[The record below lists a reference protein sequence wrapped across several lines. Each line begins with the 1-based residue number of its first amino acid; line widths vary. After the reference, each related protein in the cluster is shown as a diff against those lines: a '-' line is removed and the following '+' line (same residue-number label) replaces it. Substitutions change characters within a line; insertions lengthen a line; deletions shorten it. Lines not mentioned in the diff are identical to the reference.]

1 MAKNKNQPN
10 TNTEPGAVKK
20 AATSVSMTP
29 KQRPKKKK
37 VEPKIIE
44 RLNYRI
50 LLACAAVLFIVI
62 WAAHAISLWGDFAG
76 GDYHQLLLIN
86 KTKDWQSFWI
96 FGITDIFTNTLSQ
109 PLLRMTLLADMH
121 SSGLT
126 PAFYHCQ
133 NIAWHFAAVT
143 AFGALMFRICWYLKG
158 AELLKENAYFV
169 AFAAA
174 ALAGVHPF
182 TSEAVSHITA
192 RGALMVTLAYF
203 LSLNSFLV
211 GFWATKLPS
220 ALGGYLACYLM
231 LFLGLGCGSQA
242 VTISAAMVILVL
254 LFRPKETTAKDW
266 FDLHIF
272 EICTPAVV
280 SLVVP
285 FVLRLGQLPMG
296 NSADVPLM
304 SYAAYTATQFK
315 ALATYYVRCFLVP
328 VGLSVDPPFTIA
340 GSWADPLAWLGAAL
354 VGGAVYCAWRFR
366 KDPVTAFGFWLFVL
380 GLFPENLL
388 LQQEAVSDRRFYLP
402 LFGLCIVAAS
412 FLGKFFDTQPKQAKI
427 ALGLI
432 LATLIGLANWR
443 DHGWR
448 SDISVW
454 SGAKRVNR
462 DDARIR
468 SRLSYALA
476 THGHGDQGKIEAER
490 AIKQDASQ
498 ALAYYAL
505 GSDQLA
511 KKNYAEGK
519 KWFEKSL
526 ELQEAQKLPSDVF
539 WQVQGGLAEC
549 YMYLGDLPNAK
560 KMAEKALSMEPNN
573 AMLHLIHGKALLSEH
588 KLYESRKGFLELS
601 EGYKLDPLRADFL
614 EPLAEGALEFGV
626 DQYMDVAYMH
636 ATRAKMIP
644 TSDRADLLYARA
656 CLETGRFAIAAQYLE
671 KYMSLNPNSAEAA
684 MVASGI
690 AKKMNAPDL
699 EKAWLARAREL
710 DPTIESRVHLL
721 LKRDKL
727 ESRTALV
734 KQAISKKRQAKE
746 TKVQL
751 KDVKGIIPSMEVK
764 RQDDEE
770 EEVLI
775 P

>member
-1 MAKNKNQPN
+1 MAKDKSQPN
-10 TNTEPGAVKK
+10 TGSEGAVKK

-37 VEPKIIE
+37 EPPKIIE
-44 RLNYRI
+44 KVNVRV
-50 LLACAAVLFIVI
+50 LLACAAILFIVI
-62 WAAHAISLWGDFAG
+62 WAGHAISLWGDFAG

-96 FGITDIFTNTLSQ
+96 FAITDIFTNTLSQ
-109 PLLRMTLLADMH
+109 PLLQLTLLADMH

-126 PAFYHCQ
+126 PAFYHCI

-143 AFGALMFRICWYLKG
+143 AFGALIFRICWHFKR
-158 AELLKENAYFV
+158 ADISKDNAYFI

-174 ALAGVHPF
+174 ALAGVHPLA
-182 TSEAVSHITA
+182 SEAVSHITA
-192 RGALMVTLAYF
+192 RGALMVSFAYF
-203 LSLNSFLV
+203 LSLNAFLV

-220 ALGGYLACYLM
+220 ALGGYLVGYLM
-231 LFLGLGCGSQA
+231 LFVGLGCGSQA
-242 VTISAAMVILVL
+242 VTISAALLILIL
-254 LFRPKETTAKDW
+254 LLRPKEKTAREWSLDC
-266 FDLHIF
+266 LF
-272 EICTPAVV
+272 ELATPAVV

-285 FVLRLGQLPMG
+285 FVLRLGKLPTG
-296 NSADVPLM
+296 NAADVPLL

-315 ALATYYVRCFLVP
+315 ALATYYVRCFFVP

-340 GSWADPLAWLGAAL
+340 SGWADPLAWIGVAI

-366 KDPVTAFGFWLFVL
+366 SDRAMAFGFWLFVL

-388 LQQEAVSDRRFYLP
+388 LQQETVSDRRFYLP
-402 LFGLCIVAAS
+402 LFGLCIVVAS
-412 FLGKFFDTQPKQAKI
+412 LLAKLYNTQPKKAKI

-432 LATLIGLANWR
+432 LAALIGLANWR

-448 SDISVW
+448 NDIAVW
-454 SGAKRVNR
+454 SGAKRISR

-476 THGHGDQGKIEAER
+476 SHGRIEQGIVEAER
-490 AIKQDASQ
+490 AIKIDPSQ

-505 GSDQLA
+505 GMKDLNVRNYNEA
-511 KKNYAEGK
+511 KKS
-519 KWFEKSL
+519 FEKSL

-549 YMYLGDLPNAK
+549 YMHLGDMPNAK
-560 KMAEKALSMEPNN
+560 KMSEKALAMEPNN
-573 AMLHLIHGKALLSEH
+573 AMLHLVHGRALLAEH
-588 KLYESRKGFLELS
+588 KLYETRKGFLELS
-601 EGYKLDPLRADFL
+601 QGYQLDPLRADFL
-614 EPLAEGALEFGV
+614 EPLVEGALESEAE
-626 DQYMDVAYMH
+626 QYMDVAYMH

-644 TSDRADLLYARA
+644 TSNRADLLYARA
-656 CLETGRFAIAAQYLE
+656 CLETGRFATAAQYLS
-671 KYMSLNPNSAEAA
+671 KYMSLEPNDPEAA

-699 EKAWLARAREL
+699 EKAWKARALEL
-710 DPTIESRVHLL
+710 DPKIESRVHLL
-721 LKRDKL
+721 LKRDKVL
-727 ESRTALV
+727 ARAELV
-734 KQAISKKRQAKE
+734 KGVITKRKQMKEAKVE
-746 TKVQL
+746 L
-751 KDVKGIIPSMEVK
+751 KDVKGIIPSIDVNVQE
-764 RQDDEE
+764 DEE
-770 EEVLI
+770 EM